1 MCDPLGSMSSR
12 QQVRVQ
18 VDLIRLEHIL
28 ADLGQTELT
37 RFEELVLFLMYDPI
51 KQFNLINP
59 QDKIDV

>member
-37 RFEELVLFLMYDPI
+37 RFGELGLFLIYDPI
-51 KQFNLINP
+51 K
-59 QDKIDV
+59 

>member
-1 MCDPLGSMSSR
+1 MYDPLGSMSSR

-37 RFEELVLFLMYDPI
+37 RFGELGLFLIYDPI